1 MGLYGLQGQDRK
13 TSIINICAKTITST
27 FDDLIRKIVK
37 HYINKFRNRNSRT
50 ILINLYIFSSKKAN
64 INISM
69 NLKNCAPKFLSMC
82 IRTLLPQLEAQL
94 TEPVII
100 FIIFFCKN
108 ASNTSPIVSKIL
120 HITGPFYLHSG
131 YVSIF
136 CKPSEDNF
144 SII

>member
-1 MGLYGLQGQDRK
+1 MVCKDEIEKRLFN
-13 TSIINICAKTITST
+13 INICAKTITST

-37 HYINKFRNRNSRT
+37 HYINKFRNRNSRV
-50 ILINLYIFSSKKAN
+50 ILINLYIFSSKKTI

-69 NLKNCAPKFLSMC
+69 NLKKLIAKISSMC
-82 IRTLLPQLEAQL
+82 IRTLLSQLEAQL
-94 TEPVII
+94 TAPVII
-100 FIIFFCKN
+100 FILFFCRN

>member
-1 MGLYGLQGQDRK
+1 MQGQDRK
-13 TSIINICAKTITST
+13 TSIINICAKIITST
-27 FDDLIRKIVK
+27 FDDLIRKIAIVK

-69 NLKNCAPKFLSMC
+69 NLKNWSPKFLSMC

-100 FIIFFCKN
+100 FILFFCNN
-108 ASNTSPIVSKIL
+108 ASNTSPIVSEIL

-131 YVSIF
+131 SRLWAF
-136 CKPSEDNF
+136 TSPSSNVD
-144 SII
+144 

>member
-13 TSIINICAKTITST
+13 TSIVNICAKTITST

-69 NLKNCAPKFLSMC
+69 NWSPKFLSMC

-100 FIIFFCKN
+100 FILFFYHN
-108 ASNTSPIVSKIL
+108 ASNTSPIVSRIL

-136 CKPSEDNF
+136 CKPSEGNF

>member
-1 MGLYGLQGQDRK
+1 M
-13 TSIINICAKTITST
+13 TITST

-37 HYINKFRNRNSRT
+37 HYKNQIRNRNSRT

-69 NLKNCAPKFLSMC
+69 NLKNWSPKFLSMC
-82 IRTLLPQLEAQL
+82 TRTLLPQLEAQL

-100 FIIFFCKN
+100 FILFFCHN

-120 HITGPFYLHSG
+120 HVTGPFYLHSG